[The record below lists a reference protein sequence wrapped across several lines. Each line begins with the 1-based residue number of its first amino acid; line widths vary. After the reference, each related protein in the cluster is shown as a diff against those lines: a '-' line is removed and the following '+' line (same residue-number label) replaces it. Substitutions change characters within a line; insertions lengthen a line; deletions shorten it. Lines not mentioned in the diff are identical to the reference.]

1 MALSQGSLRIGLA
14 VSVLVCGSV
23 ATYVAAQAAPR
34 ANVIDMAAKRFDYA
48 PAHFTVKKGQ
58 PVVLKLSTKDIVM
71 GFNLPDFNVRAD
83 IVPDKVAQVS
93 FVPDKTGTFTFVCDI
108 FCGEGHERMQGT
120 VTVID

>member
-1 MALSQGSLRIGLA
+1 MTLSQRSLRAVTAMAVLA
-14 VSVLVCGSV
+14 CGCV

-34 ANVIDMAAKRFDYA
+34 AKVIDMTAKRFDYA
-48 PAHFTVKKGQ
+48 PAHFTLKKGQ
-58 PVVLKLSTKDIVM
+58 PVLLKLRTKDVVM

-83 IVPDKVAQVS
+83 IVPDKVARVS

-120 VTVID
+120 VTVTD

>member
-1 MALSQGSLRIGLA
+1 MTLSQGSLRLGLA
-14 VSVLVCGSV
+14 VSLLVCAGV

-34 ANVIDMAAKRFDYA
+34 ATVIDMAAKRFDYA

-58 PVVLKLSTKDIVM
+58 PVVLKLRTKDVVM

-83 IVPDKVAQVS
+83 IVPDKVAQVQ
-93 FVPDKTGTFTFVCDI
+93 FVPDRTGTFTFVCDI